1 MHAYRFFPWV
11 SAMDA
16 HIDLLQIV
24 QLCNLEHP
32 IDIYIYIHIY
42 ISG

>member
-24 QLCNLEHP
+24 QLWNREHP
-32 IDIYIYIHIY
+32 I
-42 ISG
+42 